1 MKVKMVIIAALVI
14 PIVVTFWSLSTSTTI
29 SKVIAIE

>member
-1 MKVKMVIIAALVI
+1 MVIIAALVI
-14 PIVVTFWSLSTSTTI
+14 PKVVTFYSLSTTTI